1 MAIEFLKSS
10 EHVATASAVTLTVT
24 LTVTLAMTTTKLSR
38 ANKYSY

>member
-10 EHVATASAVTLTVT
+10 EYVATASAVTLA
-24 LTVTLAMTTTKLSR
+24 VTLAMTTTKLSR